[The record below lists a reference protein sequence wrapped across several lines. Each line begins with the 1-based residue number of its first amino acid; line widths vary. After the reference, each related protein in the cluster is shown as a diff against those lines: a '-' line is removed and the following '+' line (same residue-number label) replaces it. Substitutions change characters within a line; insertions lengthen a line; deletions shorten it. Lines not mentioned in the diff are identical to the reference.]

1 MFGAFCRFEVRK
13 CCPSSQPEKD
23 DNDKADLLGDFPP
36 GQVKAPIL
44 QATMIE
50 QHVVAVAQIIA
61 HTLLCTA
68 EQNSLTPAW

>member
-1 MFGAFCRFEVRK
+1 MIKQIFWGIFA
-13 CCPSSQPEKD
+13 
-23 DNDKADLLGDFPP
+23 P

-50 QHVVAVAQIIA
+50 QRVVAVAQIIA

-68 EQNSLTPAW
+68 EQNSLTSAW

>member
-13 CCPSSQPEKD
+13 CCLSNQLEKD
-23 DNDKADLLGDFPP
+23 DDDKTDVLGDFPP

-50 QHVVAVAQIIA
+50 QRVVAVAQIIA

-68 EQNSLTPAW
+68 EQNSLTSAW

>member
-1 MFGAFCRFEVRK
+1 MIMIKQIFWGI
-13 CCPSSQPEKD
+13 
-23 DNDKADLLGDFPP
+23 FPP

>member
-13 CCPSSQPEKD
+13 CCPSNQLEQD
-23 DNDKADLLGDFPP
+23 DNDKADLISPP
-36 GQVKAPIL
+36 GQVKAAIP

-50 QHVVAVAQIIA
+50 QLVVAVAQIIA